1 MDAAGDGNPLSCQV
15 GCALGSAG
23 GPRRRCRRLGGHAGS
38 AGHLAQRALFYHR
51 LYFLT
56 SLGSLCH
63 NAAIWL
69 QSISEQLSPLHT
81 QIAAALATTTPGQRR
96 EVDEVL
102 RTDEFDYQLPQE
114 LIAQTPIEPRD
125 AARMLVVERATGT
138 FAHRHFRDLS
148 NYLAPGDL
156 LVLNESRVIPAR
168 LLARKV
174 PSGGRVEL
182 LLLTRHDPRTW
193 EALVGGRR
201 APAGTR
207 LRIVGPASPPAVGQ
221 ASQPANVGQAFQPAT
236 AGPASQPAPVGQAFE
251 PAPNDVL
258 EAEIVGETPSGGRL
272 IRFSAAVDD
281 LLDTLGQVPL
291 PPYIHA
297 PLADR
302 ERYQTVYAK
311 ARGSVAA
318 PTAGLHFTPQLL
330 SSLAALGVG
339 FATVTL
345 HIGLDTFRPVT
356 EEHVEEH
363 AIHREWCRI
372 DAPAAEAIAAARAR
386 GGRVVAVGTTTVRV
400 LETAAQAAVAT
411 HAPEPVVPFSG
422 WTDLYIYP
430 GYRFR
435 AVDALVT
442 NFHLPRSTLL
452 MLVSAFAGRDLILR
466 AYHEA
471 IRERYRFYSF
481 GDAML
486 IL

>member
-1 MDAAGDGNPLSCQV
+1 M
-15 GCALGSAG
+15 
-23 GPRRRCRRLGGHAGS
+23 
-38 AGHLAQRALFYHR
+38 
-51 LYFLT
+51 
-56 SLGSLCH
+56 
-63 NAAIWL
+63 
-69 QSISEQLSPLHT
+69 
-81 QIAAALATTTPGQRR
+81 
-96 EVDEVL
+96 
-102 RTDEFDYQLPQE
+102 RTDQFDYQLPPE

-125 AARMLVVERATGT
+125 AARLLVVERATG
-138 FAHRHFRDLS
+138 ALSHRQFRDLGS
-148 NYLAPGDL
+148 YLRAGDL

-168 LLARKV
+168 LQARKV

-201 APAGTR
+201 ARAGTR
-207 LRIVGPASPPAVGQ
+207 LRIE
-221 ASQPANVGQAFQPAT
+221 
-236 AGPASQPAPVGQAFE
+236 APE
-251 PAPNDVL
+251 PGVDQML
-258 EAEIVGETPSGGRL
+258 EAEVVGETPAGGRL

-281 LLDTLGQVPL
+281 LLDALGQVPL

-330 SSLAALGVG
+330 SDLAAQGVG
-339 FATVTL
+339 FASVTL
-345 HIGLDTFRPVT
+345 HIGLDTFRPVS
-356 EEHVEEH
+356 EAHVEEH

-372 DAPAAEAIAAARAR
+372 DSETAGAIAAARER

-400 LETAAQAAVAT
+400 LETAAQAAVAQG
-411 HAPEPVVPFSG
+411 AGEPIVPFDG

-435 AVDALVT
+435 VVDALIT

-452 MLVSAFAGRDLILR
+452 MLVSAFAGRELIMH

-471 IRERYRFYSF
+471 MRERYRFYSF

-486 IL
+486 IV